1 MSSSE
6 IFSLY
11 FCISGKLSN
20 FGFNKV
26 SGWVQE
32 DDGSD
37 YLLFA
42 SGAQMIID
50 NFNPFSE
57 DYSNKNGLTIE
68 LDFRTTGLGED
79 TCYGSAGC
87 FYGSITVY

>member
-1 MSSSE
+1 M
-6 IFSLY
+6 LY
-11 FCISGKLSN
+11 LNARKHSNDALDKELWKDYSGRIGTDGNTISGKLSN

-42 SGAQMIID
+42 SGA
-50 NFNPFSE
+50 
-57 DYSNKNGLTIE
+57 
-68 LDFRTTGLGED
+68 
-79 TCYGSAGC
+79 
-87 FYGSITVY
+87 